1 MKDANK
7 VQTKRSPNRMFI
19 DKSNCVAEI
28 RAVVRAVMLGFY
40 KTALT
45 DFAVNRVNDMDAAR
59 ACRALD
65 AFCDM
70 YEIASEP
77 EKYFSRE
84 STIAAWDTRA
94 MMYARSKQSPIVN
107 GYGAHNLVDTPADVA
122 FKKASPALFDKK
134 TVNEYHDFCKL
145 VMNWEYNR
153 TSGNKQEF
161 AASKIQAQEIVRIA
175 NNMFDDK
182 KQKFFL
188 RNAASFRSARAH

>member
-28 RAVVRAVMLGFY
+28 RAVVRAVMLWFY
-40 KTALT
+40 KTALY
-45 DFAVNRVNDMDAAR
+45 DFSVNRVNDMDAAR

-65 AFCDM
+65 AFCEM
-70 YEIASEP
+70 YAMSDKP

-94 MMYARSKQSPIVN
+94 MMYARSKKSPIVN

-122 FKKASPALFDKK
+122 FKKAKPGLFNEKIA
-134 TVNEYHDFCKL
+134 NEYHDFCKL

-161 AASKIQAQEIVRIA
+161 AASKVQAQEIVRIA